1 MWIEVNTHASK
12 QGLIWTRSMVAS
24 LILATSLLVLFFIVP
39 CVCMG
44 MLDNFTAVQPKTHVF
59 LDNILQRQVSVS
71 LDNQRNCSTWQRHQ
85 QQIVGRLGCLIVILV
100 KWLPYLFRGT
110 YFVLHA
116 NGACLTYYRN
126 TFLVTAILLNSM

>member
-12 QGLIWTRSMVAS
+12 QGLIWIRSMVAS
-24 LILATSLLVLFFIVP
+24 LILATSLLVLSFIVP

-71 LDNQRNCSTWQRHQ
+71 LDNERNCSTWQRHQ
-85 QQIVGRLGCLIVILV
+85 QQIVGRLGCHNNH
-100 KWLPYLFRGT
+100 T
-110 YFVLHA
+110 
-116 NGACLTYYRN
+116 C
-126 TFLVTAILLNSM
+126 